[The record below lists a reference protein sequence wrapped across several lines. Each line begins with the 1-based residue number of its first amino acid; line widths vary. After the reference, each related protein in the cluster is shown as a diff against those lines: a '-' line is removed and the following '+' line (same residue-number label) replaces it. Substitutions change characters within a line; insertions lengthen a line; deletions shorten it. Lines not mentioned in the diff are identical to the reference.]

1 MLDDDDFA
9 HFVKKIYIIL
19 LYMVKVEPVQ
29 HQACIWRGVF
39 NEYATFQ
46 LQDTAST
53 DICVVCVNLLC
64 D

>member
-1 MLDDDDFA
+1 
-9 HFVKKIYIIL
+9 
-19 LYMVKVEPVQ
+19 MVKVEPVQ